1 MATERESVEAIQ
13 QALAVIKTNLRNIQ
27 QINTEAG
34 RLQAANAA
42 MGFRGR
48 VLILHADMTEAM
60 RVYWPEFADEIQAF
74 GPRR

>member
-1 MATERESVEAIQ
+1 MAERDNVEAIQ
-13 QALAVIKTNLRNIQ
+13 QALAVIKSNLREIQ
-27 QINTEAG
+27 QINTDAG
-34 RLQAANAA
+34 RLDAANAA

-60 RVYWPEFADEIQAF
+60 QVYWPEFADEIQVL